1 MKDVAEIP
9 GLVSIMIPTY
19 ERPELFELTLKSA
32 LAQTYKKIEIL
43 VCDNSRDE
51 RTAKLMEKY
60 RGHPLVTYVR
70 NREAKTKAENFMPFE
85 RMAKGEYLQWL
96 MDDDI
101 LRPQKLTKMVKAL
114 QKDPKVKLVTSL
126 RGLIDGEGS
135 YLGQRDV
142 GYTVN
147 GKYGVITGNQMGRY
161 TLMTMRNPIGEPSAV
176 LFRRRDLTNH
186 YWRAESRGY
195 LAISDVAMWLELM
208 EQGDVVVFRVPLSDY
223 RRHKTQEGHQ
233 GNVILLSRLEWMRL
247 GTEYYR
253 RRVFLTEPE
262 EYKTLLKV
270 LVTEYET
277 SVSAVYEELSRC
289 SLWPDFV
296 EAIGTARRM
305 LSMEDAELERVLA

>member
-1 MKDVAEIP
+1 
-9 GLVSIMIPTY
+9 MIPTY